1 MKTYICEIC
10 GEAHVGIDKPGNCP
24 FCGAHNQY
32 LKEGNLANPIILKK
46 IELSDLSKKNL
57 LEALSLE
64 LNAVAIYNCIASK
77 SDDYEIIKM
86 YNRLAKVENEHADVI
101 SKVLTLSQ
109 SEIELKTCS
118 NEMSE
123 NFQVTL
129 DLEIHASDIY
139 ARFAREAVEIDIK
152 ILFAA
157 LSVVEKDHI
166 DLINNYHHQQ

>member
-32 LKEGNLANPIILKK
+32 LKDGNLAKPVTLKK
-46 IELSDLSKKNL
+46 IELSELSKKNL

-64 LNAVAIYNCIASK
+64 LNAVATYNCIASK
-77 SDDYEIIKM
+77 SDNYEVIKM
-86 YNRLAKVENEHADVI
+86 YNRLAKIENEHAELI
-101 SKVLTLSQ
+101 SKVLQ
-109 SEIELKTCS
+109 SEQIEVTSETCS
-118 NEMSE
+118 DNMSD

-129 DLEIHASDIY
+129 DLEIHASDVY
-139 ARFAREAVEIDIK
+139 ARFAREAVEVDVK

-157 LSVVEKDHI
+157 LSIVEKDHI

>member
-10 GEAHVGIDKPGNCP
+10 GEAHIGLDKPGNCP

-32 LKEGNLANPIILKK
+32 LKEGNLAKPIILKK
-46 IELSDLSKKNL
+46 IELSELSKNNL

-64 LNAVAIYNCIASK
+64 LNAVATYNCIASK
-77 SDDYEIIKM
+77 SDNYEIIKM
-86 YNRLAKVENEHADVI
+86 YNRLANIENEHANVI

-109 SEIELKTCS
+109 SEIESKTCS
-118 NEMSE
+118 NEMNE

-129 DLEIHASDIY
+129 DLEIHASDVY
-139 ARFAREAVEIDIK
+139 ARFAREATELDIK

-157 LSVVEKDHI
+157 LSIVEKDHI
-166 DLINNYHHQQ
+166 DLINNYYIR

>member
-32 LKEGNLANPIILKK
+32 LKEGNVAKPITLKK
-46 IELSDLSKKNL
+46 IELSELSKKNL

-64 LNAVAIYNCIASK
+64 LNAVATYNCIASK
-77 SDDYEIIKM
+77 SDNYEIIKM
-86 YNRLAKVENEHADVI
+86 YNRLAEVENKHADAI
-101 SKVLTLSQ
+101 SNVLDINKSD
-109 SEIELKTCS
+109 IALKTCS

-157 LSVVEKDHI
+157 LAVVEKDHI